1 MCGASDVCKRAV
13 FIDGSA
19 PLSHI
24 AAMTEPA
31 APAAILP
38 LDRRALLRG
47 GAWLGL
53 GATLA
58 GAGAGRALAQAAAW
72 PRDWRA
78 VRALIDS
85 YVGPGRLANAVATLG
100 REQRAPEF
108 IARGTLTIGQPARAD
123 ADSLYRIYS
132 MTKPITGMAVMQLI
146 AEGKL
151 ALDQPLAEIIPA
163 FGEMRVQRSYDG
175 SLEDTVPAER
185 PITIRHLLTHT
196 AGLGYS
202 IIQRGP
208 IRQAYE
214 QQGLTPGPVSR
225 LPIAQLMGRAPTVRG
240 LDVFAERLAALP
252 LVAQPGTRWS
262 YSVSLDLL
270 GRVIE
275 VASGQPFDAFLKARI
290 FDPLGMKSTGFRVA
304 AADVGRLTTNYAP
317 FNGVLLPIDPATSS
331 IYLEQPPMPYGGGG
345 LVSSARDFDRFLAM
359 LLGEGE
365 TGGVRILK
373 PETARLA
380 MSNLLPEGA
389 TTKNSFVDGEGFGAG
404 GRVSLASS
412 PTGEGVYGW
421 GGAAGTIGFV
431 DRARG
436 YRVGG
441 YTQYMPAEALPFQR
455 DFGKAFYK
463 DAMP

>member
-123 ADSLYRIYS
+123 ADSHYRNYS
-132 MTKPITGMAVMQLI
+132 MTKPINGMAVMQLI

-275 VASGQPFDAFLKARI
+275 VVSGQSFAEFLHERLFA
-290 FDPLGMKSTGFRVA
+290 PAGMTSTFFQVPPA
-304 AADVGRLTTNYAP
+304 EAHRLTTNYFVMGGALVP
-317 FNGVLLPIDPATSS
+317 LDPAARSVF
-331 IYLEQPPMPYGGGG
+331 LEEPGLPAGGAG
-345 LVSSARDFDRFLAM
+345 LVSSPRDYDRFLRM
-359 LLGEGE
+359 LLGYGLIDGKRVLAEDA
-365 TGGVRILK
+365 VRIG
-373 PETARLA
+373 T
-380 MSNLLPEGA
+380 SNLLPEGVV
-389 TTKNSFVDGEGFGAG
+389 TTGTFAAGGGFGAG
-404 GRVSLASS
+404 GRVGL
-412 PTGEGVYGW
+412 GEQAGTYGW
-421 GGAAGTIGFV
+421 AGAAGTVGLV
-431 DRARG
+431 DLRRGLRANFM
-436 YRVGG
+436 
-441 YTQYMPAEALPFQR
+441 TQYMPAEAYPLHS
-455 DFGKAFYK
+455 AFPAAVMA
-463 DAMP
+463 DLAGR